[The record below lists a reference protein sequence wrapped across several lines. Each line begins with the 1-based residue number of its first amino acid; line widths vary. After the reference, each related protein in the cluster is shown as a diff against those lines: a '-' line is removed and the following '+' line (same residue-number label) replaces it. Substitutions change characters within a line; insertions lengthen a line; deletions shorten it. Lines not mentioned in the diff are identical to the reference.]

1 MPANHPLRP
10 DQGHR
15 TLADVLARNLPERA
29 GQRAVVV
36 LDREGREVEQT
47 TYGELD
53 RRVRALAAQ
62 LQQLVAPGERALVM
76 APTGVGFL
84 TGFFACAYAGVIGV
98 PVPPPEAGAKQL
110 ARLRGIVKDA
120 APSAILTT
128 AEIAGS
134 DAASEFGSAQLLVVS
149 EVDENLAE
157 LWTDPGVGG
166 EDVAF
171 LQYTSGSTAE
181 PKGAM
186 ITHANVAANL
196 AAVWRMARVEPGHE
210 LRVVSWLPLF
220 HDMGLLQPLLTFY
233 TGGELALI
241 PPMEFL
247 LRPAVW
253 LETVSRHRGE
263 FGCAPNFA
271 YDLCATKLTAEQRA
285 GLDLSSWRAAVNG
298 AEPVRHDTLA
308 RFAEAFAPHGF
319 DEAAISPAYGLAEGM
334 VYVSGAREPGDLR
347 HLDLD
352 VLELEKSGRLVPA
365 AEGVASR
372 RIVACGRV
380 PENLQVRIVDP
391 ATGEPSEEDR
401 PGEVLISGDS
411 IAAGYWQRPE
421 ATAAKFGG
429 GVLRTGDLGFLR
441 DGQLFVLGRLDDMI
455 IVDGRNHYPQDIELT
470 VGECHELLD
479 PSRCAAFAFAD
490 GGQTRLGILAET
502 ARGATVDDPGP
513 LTEVIRAAVAA
524 EHQLGVAA
532 VHLLKP
538 GGLPR
543 TTSGKVQRA
552 KSRALHAEGALLS
565 W

>member
-15 TLADVLARNLPERA
+15 TLADVLARNLPARA

-36 LDREGREVEQT
+36 LDREGTEVEQA

-53 RRVRALAAQ
+53 RRVRALAAL
-62 LQQLVAPGERALVM
+62 LQQVVAPGERALVM
-76 APTGVGFL
+76 APTGLDFL

-120 APSAILTT
+120 APAAILTT
-128 AEIAGS
+128 AAIAGS
-134 DAASEFGSAQLLVVS
+134 EAASEFGSAQLIVVS
-149 EVDENLAE
+149 EVDEHVAE
-157 LWTDPGVGG
+157 LWTDPGVDGG
-166 EDVAF
+166 DVAF

-196 AAVWRMARVEPGHE
+196 SAVWRMAHVEPEHE
-210 LRVVSWLPLF
+210 LRIVSWLPLF

-233 TGGELALI
+233 TGGHLALI

-253 LETVSRHRGE
+253 LQGMSHYRGE
-263 FGCAPNFA
+263 FTCAPNFA
-271 YDLCATKLTAEQRA
+271 YDLCATKLTPEQRA

-298 AEPVRHDTLA
+298 AEPVRYDTLA
-308 RFAEAFAPHGF
+308 RFAETFGPHGF
-319 DEAAISPAYGLAEGM
+319 PESAICPAYGLAEGM
-334 VYVSGAREPGDLR
+334 VYVSGAREPGDPR
-347 HLDLD
+347 YLDLD
-352 VLELEKSGRLVPA
+352 VAALEQSGRLVQA
-365 AEGVASR
+365 DGGR

-380 PENLQVRIVDP
+380 PANLAVRIIAP
-391 ATGEPSEEDR
+391 ETGDPSEVDQ
-401 PGEVLISGDS
+401 PGEVLISGAS

-429 GVLRTGDLGFLR
+429 GWLRTGDLGFVHEN
-441 DGQLFVLGRLDDMI
+441 QLFVLGRLDDMI

-470 VGECHELLD
+470 VGECHNLLD
-479 PSRCAAFAFAD
+479 PSRCAAFAYEAD
-490 GGQTRLGILAET
+490 GQTRLGILAET
-502 ARGATVDDPGP
+502 ARGVDVESPATVIE
-513 LTEVIRAAVAA
+513 TIRTAVAA
-524 EHQLGVAA
+524 GHQLGVAA

-552 KSRALHAEGALLS
+552 KSRSLHEKGTLLS